1 VVSVNRIIAP
11 NQVPPGGNYR
21 YVQPET
27 GMEFLGQ
34 TPGVVFKK
42 VREHRIANNIPVRHL
57 EQQVVDQF
65 CAAQPDR
72 CEDVDP
78 DSGQPTPLEKAK
90 RFALAMGRWAASGFK
105 VADDAT
111 YRERVAICEGCQYW
125 RGEGNEPGTGRC
137 GKCGCSG
144 LKLCLATERCPE
156 GKWEAK
162 A

>member
-1 VVSVNRIIAP
+1 MKRIIAP

-42 VREHRIANNIPVRHL
+42 VRDHRIANNIPVRHM
-57 EQQVVDQF
+57 EQQVIDQF
-65 CAAQPDR
+65 CGAQPDW

-78 DSGQPTPLEKAK
+78 DTGKPTPWEMAQ
-90 RFALAMGRWAASGFK
+90 RFTRAMVRWATDGFRV
-105 VADDAT
+105 VATEKYQA
-111 YRERVAICEGCQYW
+111 RRNICEGCQYW
-125 RGEGNEPGTGRC
+125 RGEGTEPGTGRC

-144 LKLCLATERCPE
+144 LKLFLATERCPD
-156 GKWEAK
+156 GKWEAQ